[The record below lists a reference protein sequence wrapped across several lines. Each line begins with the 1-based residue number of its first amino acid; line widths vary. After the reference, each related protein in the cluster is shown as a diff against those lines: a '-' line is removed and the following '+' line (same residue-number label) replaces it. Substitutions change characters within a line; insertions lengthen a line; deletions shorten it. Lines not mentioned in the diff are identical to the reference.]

1 MAKKQK
7 ITFENNKSWQKVG
20 KKLAKKWHLTWQ
32 LKSYKMLCIEV
43 GQEKNPDTTEYKKC
57 TSYWYIF

>member
-1 MAKKQK
+1 MA
-7 ITFENNKSWQKVG
+7 KSWQKVG